1 MRNPTFVVNPK
12 IQIGIS
18 DRRKRRNAG
27 IQKGH
32 HEIAR
37 PGRPQPRLGAC
48 QLQYA
53 VEWYGRQVLT
63 RIEGDLRDTGGA
75 IEKS

>member
-1 MRNPTFVVNPK
+1 MLA
-12 IQIGIS
+12 S
-18 DRRKRRNAG
+18 RKD
-27 IQKGH
+27 ITKL
-32 HEIAR
+32 
-37 PGRPQPRLGAC
+37 PGRAASARFGAC